1 MPDLKTALELAL
13 QKSRVL
19 DQWDDDD
26 VAHRTPEAQHPPAP
40 TLTPVPTPETPS
52 ENTMQTTTT
61 EKPMRHIGNITN
73 NITRTTFDSVKLYPN
88 MRRSAF
94 SKQIAAKHG
103 FNLSSVS
110 AIITQLMK
118 AHYVAQKDDD
128 TLVPL
133 VAEYTPIRSSVKRQ
147 ALVRPGRKPTVVK
160 RKRSVQPEVAPAEVK
175 ESAGIAG
182 LPQPV
187 ATLPLIT
194 RAEPVAPLAPFTIT
208 ASYILDN
215 MSVRHARELYVELHK
230 IFGA

>member
-19 DQWDDDD
+19 EQWDDDD

-40 TLTPVPTPETPS
+40 VPPLKTPT
-52 ENTMQTTTT
+52 QTTT

-73 NITRTTFDSVKLYPN
+73 NITRTTFDAVKLYPN
-88 MRRSAF
+88 MKRSAF
-94 SKQIAAKHG
+94 SKHIAAKHG
-103 FNLSSVS
+103 FHLSSVS
-110 AIITQLMK
+110 ATITQLMK

-133 VAEYTPIRSSVKRQ
+133 VAEYSPISSSVKKQ
-147 ALVRPGRKPTVVK
+147 TLVRPGRKPTVVK
-160 RKRSVQPEVAPAEVK
+160 NKRKPAPVAPVEAQ
-175 ESAGIAG
+175 ESAGIAA
-182 LPQPV
+182 LPQPTV
-187 ATLPLIT
+187 TLPF
-194 RAEPVAPLAPFTIT
+194 APPPPAAPLAPFTIT

-215 MSVRHARELYVELHK
+215 MSVRQARELYVELHK

>member
-19 DQWDDDD
+19 EQWDDDD

-40 TLTPVPTPETPS
+40 TLTPVPAPT
-52 ENTMQTTTT
+52 QTTT

-88 MRRSAF
+88 MKRSAF
-94 SKQIAAKHG
+94 SKHIAAKHG
-103 FNLSSVS
+103 FHLSSVS
-110 AIITQLMK
+110 ATITQLMK

-133 VAEYTPIRSSVKRQ
+133 VAEYSPISSSVKKQ
-147 ALVRPGRKPTVVK
+147 TLVRPGRKPTVVK
-160 RKRSVQPEVAPAEVK
+160 NKRKPAPVAPVEAQ
-175 ESAGIAG
+175 ESAGIAA
-182 LPQPV
+182 LPQPTV
-187 ATLPLIT
+187 TLPFIT

-215 MSVRHARELYVELHK
+215 MSVRQARELYVELHK